1 MLAAARA
8 IDTSPVK
15 ARLDDFERAQHAYA
29 EAHRSIRAAE
39 AQVRAAQMR
48 LAGADALQ
56 DKAITALGRTL
67 IAGGQPLDHPFAAF
81 GAPPVKALTRLPS
94 AEKAV
99 AVHQLVAALQRDDH
113 LKDPAR
119 KAAQAADRA
128 ARGVEQALVPVEQV
142 WQGLLDARR
151 QRDVKAQAWDK
162 AIDTLKSDARTVA
175 KAGAAAL
182 YTALFPGRPSTKSRK
197 AAANSP
203 PATETPAAPTPPVT
217 EPSKAA

>member
-1 MLAAARA
+1 VLAAARA

-99 AVHQLVAALQRDDH
+99 AVHQLVAALQRDDN

-128 ARGVEQALVPVEQV
+128 ARGVEQALVPA
-142 WQGLLDARR
+142 D
-151 QRDVKAQAWDK
+151 
-162 AIDTLKSDARTVA
+162 
-175 KAGAAAL
+175 L

-203 PATETPAAPTPPVT
+203 PVTEPPAAPTPPVT